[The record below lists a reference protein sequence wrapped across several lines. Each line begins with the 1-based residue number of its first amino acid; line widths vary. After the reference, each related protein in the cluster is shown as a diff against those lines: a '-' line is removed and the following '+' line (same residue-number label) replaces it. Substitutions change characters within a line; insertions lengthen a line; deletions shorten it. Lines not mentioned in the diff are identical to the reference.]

1 MTTDGSLPQ
10 PFSGAAPIRAVCA
23 ILAAG
28 KSTRMGE
35 PKLVLPLAGAPLV
48 ARALAAAAAY
58 PRAVVVSPALAPHV
72 GSAGGLTTI
81 VNDEPD
87 RGMTHSLRLAN
98 AALGEPEAALVV
110 LLGDTPFVD
119 ASLVDRVIA
128 ARGDADVA
136 YPARDGVPGHP
147 VVFGPRARTAIA
159 GLPDGDTL
167 RSLRADPRWTRIEL
181 VTDDDGPFADVDT
194 PADFARI
201 RARVE
206 PSTLERRS

>member
-1 MTTDGSLPQ
+1 V
-10 PFSGAAPIRAVCA
+10 RAVCA

-28 KSTRMGE
+28 RSTRMGE
-35 PKLVLPLAGAPLV
+35 PKLVLPVAGETLV

-58 PRAVVVSPALAPHV
+58 PRVAVVSPALAPHV
-72 GSAGGLTTI
+72 AAAPGLVTI
-81 VNDEPD
+81 LNDEPE
-87 RGMTHSLRLAN
+87 RGMAHSLRLAN
-98 AALGEPEAALVV
+98 AALGEPDAALVV

-119 ASLVDRVIA
+119 AALVDRILA

-147 VVFGPRARTAIA
+147 VVFGPCARAAIA

-167 RSLRADPRWTRIEL
+167 RSLRADPRWTRIEIA
-181 VTDDDGPFADVDT
+181 TDDDAPFADVDT

-206 PSTLERRS
+206 PSPSEANS